1 MSERMTPRLFPVSL
15 LIGLLAG
22 CATTPPPDVR
32 RDARLDPQVGAA
44 GATQTV
50 ADQRADGNAATSA
63 KPSPVIRRGSG
74 TMINQSAAASP
85 SPTLGMASSGSATFN
100 FEGESVQ
107 AVVKAILGDMLGQ
120 NYVIAPGVQGTVT
133 LATPNPVSP
142 AQALNLLEMVLGW
155 NNARMVFSGGRYN
168 IVPADQAL
176 AGTVAPST
184 ASPSAARGFEV
195 RVVPLKFISAS
206 EMKKVLE
213 PYARPNAIVG
223 TDNARNVITLGGT
236 RAELE
241 NYLRTVQIFDV
252 DWLSGMSVGVFPI
265 QSGKAE
271 KVSADLEKVFGEQSK
286 TPSAGMFRFMPL
298 ENANA
303 VLVITPQP
311 RYLDQIQQWLDRID
325 SAGGGV
331 RLFSYELKY
340 IKAKDL
346 ADRLSEVFGGRGGGG
361 DSNASLAPGAESSV
375 LGGALGNR
383 DSSMGASSGMTGGSL
398 GESGDSSGSGSS
410 FGGSSGVGG
419 SSGSSSGGLGNG
431 SLQLSPRSNGNG
443 AVTLEVEGD
452 KVGVSAVAETNT
464 LLVRSTPQSW
474 ASIRDV
480 IEKLDVMPMQ
490 VHIEAQVAEVNL
502 TGALSYGVNW
512 YFENAVNA
520 PAAAADNGLTN
531 GTGIGLGAGLA
542 NAAGRNIWGDIAGQV
557 GSGGLAWSFLGKNAA
572 AIITALDRVT
582 NVRLLQTPS
591 VFVRN
596 NAEATLNVGSRIAI
610 NSTSI
615 NTGLGS
621 DSSFSSVQYIDTGVI
636 LKVRPRV
643 TKDGMVFLDIVQEVS
658 SPGDRPAACTSATA
672 TVNAAACNVDINTRR
687 VKTEAAVQSGDT
699 IMLAGLID
707 DSTTDTSDGVPFLSK
722 LPVVGALFGTKGK
735 SNNRREVIVLITPS
749 IVRNPQEARN
759 LTDEYGQKFKV
770 MEPLKPSQKPQ

>member
-22 CATTPPPDVR
+22 CASTPPPDVR
-32 RDARLDPQVGAA
+32 RNARLDPQVGAA
-44 GATQTV
+44 GATQTP
-50 ADQRADGNAATSA
+50 AEQRADGDANA

-74 TMINQSAAASP
+74 TMINQSAAGAP
-85 SPTLGMASSGSATFN
+85 APTLGMASSGSATFN

-223 TDNARNVITLGGT
+223 TDPARNVITLGGT

-346 ADRLSEVFGGRGGGG
+346 ADRLSEVFGGRSNSG

-375 LGGALGNR
+375 LGGQLGNR
-383 DSSMGASSGMTGGSL
+383 DSTM
-398 GESGDSSGSGSS
+398 
-410 FGGSSGVGG
+410 GGSSGLTGG
-419 SSGSSSGGLGNG
+419 SVGESGSSSGTVGGEFG
-431 SLQLSPRSNGNG
+431 SS
-443 AVTLEVEGD
+443 
-452 KVGVSAVAETNT
+452 
-464 LLVRSTPQSW
+464 
-474 ASIRDV
+474 
-480 IEKLDVMPMQ
+480 
-490 VHIEAQVAEVNL
+490 
-502 TGALSYGVNW
+502 
-512 YFENAVNA
+512 
-520 PAAAADNGLTN
+520 
-531 GTGIGLGAGLA
+531 GTGG
-542 NAAGRNIWGDIAGQV
+542 
-557 GSGGLAWSFLGKNAA
+557 
-572 AIITALDRVT
+572 
-582 NVRLLQTPS
+582 
-591 VFVRN
+591 
-596 NAEATLNVGSRIAI
+596 
-610 NSTSI
+610 
-615 NTGLGS
+615 
-621 DSSFSSVQYIDTGVI
+621 
-636 LKVRPRV
+636 
-643 TKDGMVFLDIVQEVS
+643 
-658 SPGDRPAACTSATA
+658 
-672 TVNAAACNVDINTRR
+672 
-687 VKTEAAVQSGDT
+687 
-699 IMLAGLID
+699 
-707 DSTTDTSDGVPFLSK
+707 
-722 LPVVGALFGTKGK
+722 
-735 SNNRREVIVLITPS
+735 
-749 IVRNPQEARN
+749 
-759 LTDEYGQKFKV
+759 
-770 MEPLKPSQKPQ
+770 

>member
-1 MSERMTPRLFPVSL
+1 MSERMTQRLFPVSL

-44 GATQTV
+44 GATQTG
-50 ADQRADGNAATSA
+50 AEQRAEGNASA
-63 KPSPVIRRGSG
+63 KPTPVIRRGSG
-74 TMINQSAAASP
+74 TMINQSAASAP
-85 SPTLGMASSGSATFN
+85 APTLGMASSGSATFN

-223 TDNARNVITLGGT
+223 TDPSRNVITLGGT

-346 ADRLSEVFGGRGGGG
+346 ADRLSEVFGGRGNNS
-361 DSNASLAPGAESSV
+361 DSNASLAPGSETSV

-383 DSSMGASSGMTGGSL
+383 DSSMGGSSGTTGGSI
-398 GESGDSSGSGSS
+398 GESSDGSSSGSS
-410 FGGSSGVGG
+410 FGGSSG
-419 SSGSSSGGLGNG
+419 SGSSSGGLGNG

-464 LLVRSTPQSW
+464 LLVRATPQSW
-474 ASIRDV
+474 SSIRDV

-490 VHIEAQVAEVNL
+490 VHIEAQIAEVNL
-502 TGALSYGVNW
+502 TGELSYGVNW
-512 YFENAVNA
+512 YFENAVTTPFNA
-520 PAAAADNGLTN
+520 DGSGGPALPP
-531 GTGIGLGAGLA
+531 
-542 NAAGRNIWGDIAGQV
+542 AAGRNIWGDIAGSVTGNGV
-557 GSGGLAWSFLGKNAA
+557 GWTFLGKNAA
-572 AIITALDRVT
+572 AVISALDRVT

-596 NAEATLNVGSRIAI
+596 NAEATLNVGSRIPI

-658 SPGDRPAACTSATA
+658 TPGARPAACTAAATT
-672 TVNAAACNVDINTRR
+672 TVNSAACNVDINTRR

-699 IMLAGLID
+699 MMLAGLID
-707 DSTTDTSDGVPFLSK
+707 DSTTDGSSGVPFLSK
-722 LPVVGALFGTKGK
+722 LPVVGALFGSKTRD
-735 SNNRREVIVLITPS
+735 NNRREVIVLITPS

-759 LTDEYGQKFKV
+759 LTDEYGQKFKA

>member
-1 MSERMTPRLFPVSL
+1 MTPRLFPVSL

-44 GATQTV
+44 GTTQTT
-50 ADQRADGNAATSA
+50 AEQRADGNASA
-63 KPSPVIRRGSG
+63 KPTPVIRRGSG
-74 TMINQSAAASP
+74 TMINQSAAAAP

-195 RVVPLKFISAS
+195 RVVPLKYISAS

-223 TDNARNVITLGGT
+223 TDASRNVITLGGT

-271 KVSADLEKVFGEQSK
+271 KISADLEKVFGEQSK

-346 ADRLSEVFGGRGGGG
+346 ADRLSEVFGGRGNGGNSGPSLVPGGVVNMLGNNSGGADRDESLGSSSGATGG
-361 DSNASLAPGAESSV
+361 DIGGTSNGSSQ
-375 LGGALGNR
+375 
-383 DSSMGASSGMTGGSL
+383 SGT
-398 GESGDSSGSGSS
+398 SGS
-410 FGGSSGVGG
+410 FGGSSG
-419 SSGSSSGGLGNG
+419 SGMLQLPPSTNQNG
-431 SLQLSPRSNGNG
+431 S
-443 AVTLEVEGD
+443 VTLEVEGD

-464 LLVRSTPQSW
+464 LLVRTSAQAW
-474 ASIRDV
+474 KSIRDV

-490 VHIEAQVAEVNL
+490 VHIEAQIAEVTL
-502 TGALSYGVNW
+502 TGRLQYGVNW
-512 YFENAVNA
+512 YFENAVTTPSNA
-520 PAAAADNGLTN
+520 DGSGGPNLPS
-531 GTGIGLGAGLA
+531 
-542 NAAGRNIWGDIAGQV
+542 AAGRGIWGDV
-557 GSGGLAWSFLGKNAA
+557 SGSVTSNGVAWTFLGKNAA
-572 AIITALDRVT
+572 AIISALDQVT
-582 NVRLLQTPS
+582 NLRLLQTPS

-596 NAEATLNVGSRIAI
+596 NAEATLNVGSRIPI

-658 SPGDRPAACTSATA
+658 TPGARPAACTAAATT
-672 TVNAAACNVDINTRR
+672 TVNSAACNVDINTRR
-687 VKTEAAVQSGDT
+687 VKTEAAVQNGDT

-707 DSTTDTSDGVPFLSK
+707 DSTTDGSNGIPFLSK
-722 LPVVGALFGTKGK
+722 LPVVGALFGRKTQN
-735 SNNRREVIVLITPS
+735 SDRREVIVLITPS
-749 IVRNPQEARN
+749 IVRNPQDARD
-759 LTDEYGQKFKV
+759 LTDEYGSKFKSMRPMDV
-770 MEPLKPSQKPQ
+770 HK

>member
-1 MSERMTPRLFPVSL
+1 MSERMTQRLFPVSL

-44 GATQTV
+44 GATQTT
-50 ADQRADGNAATSA
+50 AGQRAEGNASA
-63 KPSPVIRRGSG
+63 KPTPVIKRGSG
-74 TMINQSAAASP
+74 TMINQSAASAP
-85 SPTLGMASSGSATFN
+85 APTLGMASSGSATFN

-223 TDNARNVITLGGT
+223 TDPSRNVITLGGT

-346 ADRLSEVFGGRGGGG
+346 ADRLSEVFGGRGNNS
-361 DSNASLAPGAESSV
+361 DFNASLAPGSETSV

-383 DSSMGASSGMTGGSL
+383 DSSMGGSSGTTGGSI
-398 GESGDSSGSGSS
+398 GESSDGSSSGSS
-410 FGGSSGVGG
+410 FGGSSG
-419 SSGSSSGGLGNG
+419 SGSSSGGLGNG

-464 LLVRSTPQSW
+464 LLVRATPQSW

-520 PAAAADNGLTN
+520 PATATDGGLTN

-542 NAAGRNIWGDIAGQV
+542 NAAGRNIWGDIAGKV
-557 GSGGLAWSFLGKNAA
+557 GSGGVAWSFLGKNAA
-572 AIITALDRVT
+572 AIITALDKVT

-621 DSSFSSVQYIDTGVI
+621 DSTLSSVQYIDTGVI

-658 SPGDRPAACTSATA
+658 SPDNRPAACLSATA

-707 DSTTDTSDGVPFLSK
+707 DRTTDGSEGVPFLSK
-722 LPVVGALFGTKGK
+722 LPVVGALFGQKTKD
-735 SNNRREVIVLITPS
+735 SNRREVIVLITPS

-759 LTDEYGQKFKV
+759 LTDEYGQKFKA

>member
-1 MSERMTPRLFPVSL
+1 MSKRMTPRLFPVSL

-32 RDARLDPQVGAA
+32 RDARLDPNVGAA
-44 GATQTV
+44 GATQTT
-50 ADQRADGNAATSA
+50 AEQSADGNVIA

-74 TMINQSAAASP
+74 TMINQSAASAP
-85 SPTLGMASSGSATFN
+85 APTLGMASSGSATFN

-223 TDNARNVITLGGT
+223 TDPARNVITLGGT

-346 ADRLSEVFGGRGGGG
+346 ADRLAEVFGGHSSGG
-361 DSNASLAPGAESSV
+361 DSNASLVPGSETSV

-383 DSSMGASSGMTGGSL
+383 DSNMGGSSGMTGGSI
-398 GESGDSSGSGSS
+398 GDSGDGSSSGSS
-410 FGGSSGVGG
+410 FGGSSG
-419 SSGSSSGGLGNG
+419 SSGGLGNG

-443 AVTLEVEGD
+443 AVTLDVAGD

-464 LLVRSTPQSW
+464 LLVRSTPQAWS
-474 ASIRDV
+474 SIRDV

-502 TGALSYGVNW
+502 TGQLSYGVNW

-520 PAAAADNGLTN
+520 ATDSNSNGP
-531 GTGIGLGAGLA
+531 GFKGGAGLPS
-542 NAAGRNIWGDIAGQV
+542 AAGRNIWGDIAGKV
-557 GSGGLAWSFLGKNAA
+557 TGDGVAWSFLGKNAA
-572 AIITALDRVT
+572 AIITALDKVT
-582 NVRLLQTPS
+582 DVRLLQTPS

-615 NTGLGS
+615 NTGIGV
-621 DSSFSSVQYIDTGVI
+621 DSSYSSVQYIDTGVI

-707 DSTTDTSDGVPFLSK
+707 DTTSDGSNGIPFLSK
-722 LPVVGALFGTKGK
+722 LPVVGALFGSK
-735 SNNRREVIVLITPS
+735 SRNSARREVIVLITPS
-749 IVRNPQEARN
+749 IVHNPQEARN
-759 LTDEYGQKFKV
+759 LTDEYGQKFKA

>member
-32 RDARLDPQVGAA
+32 RNARLDPQVGAA
-44 GATQTV
+44 GATQTP
-50 ADQRADGNAATSA
+50 AEQAADGNANASA

-74 TMINQSAAASP
+74 TMINQGAASAP
-85 SPTLGMASSGSATFN
+85 APTLGMASSGSATFN

-168 IVPADQAL
+168 IVPADQAP

-223 TDNARNVITLGGT
+223 TDPARNVITLGGT

-346 ADRLSEVFGGRGGGG
+346 ADRLSEVFGGRSNGG
-361 DSNASLAPGAESSV
+361 DSNASLAPGSETSV

-383 DSSMGASSGMTGGSL
+383 DSSLGSSSGMTGGSI
-398 GESGDSSGSGSS
+398 GDSGDGGSSGSS
-410 FGGSSGVGG
+410 FGSSG
-419 SSGSSSGGLGNG
+419 SGSSSGGLGNG

-443 AVTLEVEGD
+443 AVTLEVAGD

-464 LLVRSTPQSW
+464 LLVRSTPQAWS
-474 ASIRDV
+474 SIRDV

-520 PAAAADNGLTN
+520 ASDSTTYGF
-531 GTGIGLGAGLA
+531 GGAGLPS
-542 NAAGRNIWGDIAGQV
+542 AAGRNIWGDIAGKV
-557 GSGGLAWSFLGKNAA
+557 TGDGVAWSFLGKNAA
-572 AIITALDRVT
+572 AIITALDKVT

-615 NTGLGS
+615 NTGIGTDTS
-621 DSSFSSVQYIDTGVI
+621 YSSVQYIDTGVI

-672 TVNAAACNVDINTRR
+672 TINAAACNVDINTRR

-707 DSTTDTSDGVPFLSK
+707 DTTSDTSDGVPFLSK

-735 SNNRREVIVLITPS
+735 TSNRREVIVLITPS

-759 LTDEYGQKFKV
+759 LTDEYGQKFKA

>member
-32 RDARLDPQVGAA
+32 RNARLDPQVGAA
-44 GATQTV
+44 GATQT
-50 ADQRADGNAATSA
+50 AAEQAADGNANASA

-74 TMINQSAAASP
+74 TMINQGAASAP
-85 SPTLGMASSGSATFN
+85 APTLGMASSGSATFN

-223 TDNARNVITLGGT
+223 TDPARNVITLGGT

-346 ADRLSEVFGGRGGGG
+346 ADRLSEVFGGRSNGG
-361 DSNASLAPGAESSV
+361 DSNASLAPGSETSV
-375 LGGALGNR
+375 LGGTLGNR
-383 DSSMGASSGMTGGSL
+383 DSSLGSSSGMTGGSI
-398 GESGDSSGSGSS
+398 GDSSDGSSSGSG
-410 FGGSSGVGG
+410 FGT
-419 SSGSSSGGLGNG
+419 SGSSSGGLGNG

-443 AVTLEVEGD
+443 AVTLEVAGD

-464 LLVRSTPQSW
+464 LLVRSTPQAWS
-474 ASIRDV
+474 SIRDV

-502 TGALSYGVNW
+502 TGDLSYGVNW

-520 PAAAADNGLTN
+520 ATTAG
-531 GTGIGLGAGLA
+531 GAGLPS
-542 NAAGRNIWGDIAGQV
+542 AAGRNVWGDIAGTV
-557 GSGGLAWSFLGKNAA
+557 TNNGLGWTFLGKNAA
-572 AIITALDRVT
+572 AVISALDRVT

-596 NAEATLNVGSRIAI
+596 NAEATLNVGSRIPI

-621 DSSFSSVQYIDTGVI
+621 DSSYSSVQYIDTGVI

-643 TKDGMVFLDIVQEVS
+643 TKDGMVFLDIVQEIS
-658 SPGDRPAACTSATA
+658 TPGSRPAACTAATTT
-672 TVNAAACNVDINTRR
+672 TVNSAACNVDINTRR

-699 IMLAGLID
+699 MMLAGLID
-707 DSTTDTSDGVPFLSK
+707 DSTTDTSEGVPFLSR
-722 LPVVGALFGTKGK
+722 LPVVGGLFGTKGK
-735 SNNRREVIVLITPS
+735 NNTRREVIVLITPS

-759 LTDEYGQKFKV
+759 LTDEYGQKFKA
-770 MEPLKPSQKPQ
+770 MEPLKPNQKPQ

>member
-1 MSERMTPRLFPVSL
+1 MTPRLFPVSL

-32 RDARLDPQVGAA
+32 RNARLDPQVGAA
-44 GATQTV
+44 GATQT
-50 ADQRADGNAATSA
+50 AAEQAADGSANASA

-74 TMINQSAAASP
+74 TMINQGAASAP
-85 SPTLGMASSGSATFN
+85 APTLGMASSGSATFN

-223 TDNARNVITLGGT
+223 TDPARNVITLGGT

-346 ADRLSEVFGGRGGGG
+346 ADRLSEVFGGGRGNSGG
-361 DSNASLAPGAESSV
+361 SPSLVPGGV
-375 LGGALGNR
+375 VNMLGNNGGSADR
-383 DSSMGASSGMTGGSL
+383 DEILGSSSGATGGSI
-398 GESGDSSGSGSS
+398 GGASDGASQSGTSGS
-410 FGGSSGVGG
+410 FGGS
-419 SSGSSSGGLGNG
+419 NG
-431 SLQLSPRSNGNG
+431 SGMLQLQPSTNQNGS
-443 AVTLEVEGD
+443 VTLDVEGG

-464 LLVRSTPQSW
+464 LIVRATAQAWS
-474 ASIRDV
+474 SIRDV

-490 VHIEAQVAEVNL
+490 VHIEAQIAEVTL
-502 TGALSYGVNW
+502 TGDLQYGVNW
-512 YFENAVNA
+512 YFENAVTNPFNSDGSGG
-520 PAAAADNGLTN
+520 PALPS
-531 GTGIGLGAGLA
+531 
-542 NAAGRNIWGDIAGQV
+542 AAGRRIWGDIS
-557 GSGGLAWSFLGKNAA
+557 GSITNNGVAWTFLGKNAA
-572 AIITALDRVT
+572 AIISALDQVT
-582 NVRLLQTPS
+582 NLRLLQTPS

-596 NAEATLNVGSRIAI
+596 NAEATLNVGSRIPI

-615 NTGLGS
+615 NTGLGTDAS
-621 DSSFSSVQYIDTGVI
+621 YSSVQYIDTGVI

-658 SPGDRPAACTSATA
+658 TPGARPAACTAATA
-672 TVNAAACNVDINTRR
+672 TTINSAACNVDINTRR
-687 VKTEAAVQSGDT
+687 VKTEAAVQNGDT

-707 DSTTDTSDGVPFLSK
+707 DNTSDGSNGIPFLSK
-722 LPVVGALFGTKGK
+722 LPVVGALFGRKTQN
-735 SNNRREVIVLITPS
+735 SSRREVIVLITPS
-749 IVRNPQEARN
+749 IVRNPQEARD
-759 LTDEYGQKFKV
+759 LTDEYGAKFNAMK
-770 MEPLKPSQKPQ
+770 PLSGHK

>member
-1 MSERMTPRLFPVSL
+1 MSERMTQRLFPVSL

-44 GATQTV
+44 GATQTG
-50 ADQRADGNAATSA
+50 AEQRAEGNASA
-63 KPSPVIRRGSG
+63 KPTPVIRRGSG
-74 TMINQSAAASP
+74 TMINQSAASAP
-85 SPTLGMASSGSATFN
+85 APTLGMASSGSATFN

-223 TDNARNVITLGGT
+223 TDPSRNVITLGGT

-346 ADRLSEVFGGRGGGG
+346 ADRLSEVFGGRGNNS
-361 DSNASLAPGAESSV
+361 DSNASLAPGSETSV

-383 DSSMGASSGMTGGSL
+383 DSSMGGSSGTTGGSI
-398 GESGDSSGSGSS
+398 GESSDGSSSGSS
-410 FGGSSGVGG
+410 FGGSSG
-419 SSGSSSGGLGNG
+419 SGSSSGGLGNG

-474 ASIRDV
+474 NSIRDV

-490 VHIEAQVAEVNL
+490 VHIEAQIAEVNL
-502 TGALSYGVNW
+502 TGELSYGVNW
-512 YFENAVNA
+512 YFENAVTTPFNA
-520 PAAAADNGLTN
+520 DGSGGPALPP
-531 GTGIGLGAGLA
+531 
-542 NAAGRNIWGDIAGQV
+542 AAGRNIWGDIAGSVTGNGV
-557 GSGGLAWSFLGKNAA
+557 GWTFLGKNAA
-572 AIITALDRVT
+572 AVISALDRVT

-596 NAEATLNVGSRIAI
+596 NAEATLNVGSRIPI

-658 SPGDRPAACTSATA
+658 TPGARPAACTAAATT
-672 TVNAAACNVDINTRR
+672 TVNSAACNVDINTRR

-699 IMLAGLID
+699 MMLAGLID
-707 DSTTDTSDGVPFLSK
+707 DSTTDGSSGVPFLSK
-722 LPVVGALFGTKGK
+722 LPVVGALFGSKTRD
-735 SNNRREVIVLITPS
+735 NNRREVIVLITPS

-759 LTDEYGQKFKV
+759 LTDEYGQRFRA
-770 MEPLKPSQKPQ
+770 MEPLHPGKNN

>member
-1 MSERMTPRLFPVSL
+1 
-15 LIGLLAG
+15 
-22 CATTPPPDVR
+22 
-32 RDARLDPQVGAA
+32 
-44 GATQTV
+44 
-50 ADQRADGNAATSA
+50 
-63 KPSPVIRRGSG
+63 
-74 TMINQSAAASP
+74 
-85 SPTLGMASSGSATFN
+85 
-100 FEGESVQ
+100 
-107 AVVKAILGDMLGQ
+107 
-120 NYVIAPGVQGTVT
+120 
-133 LATPNPVSP
+133 
-142 AQALNLLEMVLGW
+142 
-155 NNARMVFSGGRYN
+155 
-168 IVPADQAL
+168 
-176 AGTVAPST
+176 
-184 ASPSAARGFEV
+184 
-195 RVVPLKFISAS
+195 
-206 EMKKVLE
+206 
-213 PYARPNAIVG
+213 
-223 TDNARNVITLGGT
+223 VITLGGT

-346 ADRLSEVFGGRGGGG
+346 ADRLSEVFGGRSNGG
-361 DSNASLAPGAESSV
+361 DSNASLAPGSETSV
-375 LGGALGNR
+375 LGGTLGNR
-383 DSSMGASSGMTGGSL
+383 DSSLGSSSGMTGGSI
-398 GESGDSSGSGSS
+398 GDSGDGSSSGSS
-410 FGGSSGVGG
+410 FGSSG
-419 SSGSSSGGLGNG
+419 SGSSSGGLGNG

-443 AVTLEVEGD
+443 AVTLEVAGD

-464 LLVRSTPQSW
+464 LLVRSTPQAWS
-474 ASIRDV
+474 SIRDV

-502 TGALSYGVNW
+502 TGDLSYGVNW

-520 PAAAADNGLTN
+520 ATDSTSNGP
-531 GTGIGLGAGLA
+531 GFGGGAGLA
-542 NAAGRNIWGDIAGQV
+542 SAAGRNIWGDIAGKV
-557 GSGGLAWSFLGKNAA
+557 GEGGLAWSFLGKNAA
-572 AIITALDRVT
+572 AIITALDKVT

-615 NTGLGS
+615 NTGIGT
-621 DSSFSSVQYIDTGVI
+621 DSSYSSVQYIDTGVI

-658 SPGDRPAACTSATA
+658 SPGDRPTACQSATA
-672 TVNAAACNVDINTRR
+672 TINAAACNVDINTRR

-707 DSTTDTSDGVPFLSK
+707 DSTTDGSNGVPFLSK
-722 LPVVGALFGTKGK
+722 LPVVGALFGTK
-735 SNNRREVIVLITPS
+735 SRNSSRREVIVLITPS

-759 LTDEYGQKFKV
+759 LTDEYGQKFKA

>member
-1 MSERMTPRLFPVSL
+1 MTPRLFPVSL

-22 CATTPPPDVR
+22 CATTPPPEVR
-32 RDARLDPQVGAA
+32 RDARLDPHVGAA
-44 GATQTV
+44 GATQST
-50 ADQRADGNAATSA
+50 AEQRTDGNTSA

-74 TMINQSAAASP
+74 TMINQSAAAAP

-133 LATPNPVSP
+133 LATPKPVSP

-155 NNARMVFSGGRYN
+155 NNARMVFNGGRYN

-176 AGTVAPST
+176 AGTVAPSN

-223 TDNARNVITLGGT
+223 TDPARNVITLGGT

-271 KVSADLEKVFGEQSK
+271 KVAADLDKVFGEQSK

-340 IKAKDL
+340 IKAKEL
-346 ADRLSEVFGGRGGGG
+346 ADRLSEVFGGRGNGN
-361 DSNASLAPGAESSV
+361 DSNASLAPGSETSV
-375 LGGALGNR
+375 LGGAMGNR
-383 DSSMGASSGMTGGSL
+383 DSSMGGSSGMTGGSL
-398 GESGDSSGSGSS
+398 GESSDGSSLGGSSGSGS
-410 FGGSSGVGG
+410 GSG
-419 SSGSSSGGLGNG
+419 SSGGLGNG

-474 ASIRDV
+474 NSIRDV

-502 TGALSYGVNW
+502 SGELEYGVNW

-520 PAAAADNGLTN
+520 ATDSTSNGP
-531 GTGIGLGAGLA
+531 GFDGGAGLA
-542 NAAGRNIWGDIAGQV
+542 SAAGRNIWGDIAGKV

-572 AIITALDRVT
+572 AIITALDHVS

-596 NAEATLNVGSRIAI
+596 NAEATLNVGSRIPI

-621 DSSFSSVQYIDTGVI
+621 DSSYSSVQYIDTGVI

-658 SPGDRPAACTSATA
+658 SPSDRPAACTSATT
-672 TVNAAACNVDINTRR
+672 TVNAVACNVDINTRR
-687 VKTEAAVQSGDT
+687 IKTEAAIQSGDT
-699 IMLAGLID
+699 IMLAGLIE
-707 DSTTDTSDGVPFLSK
+707 DSTGDGSDGVPFLSK
-722 LPVVGALFGTKGK
+722 LPVVGSLFGLKNQSK
-735 SNNRREVIVLITPS
+735 RRSEVIVLLTPS
-749 IVRNPQEARN
+749 IVRNPLEARN
-759 LTDEYGQKFKV
+759 LTDEYGRRFESMAPIKKSIG
-770 MEPLKPSQKPQ
+770 K

>member
-1 MSERMTPRLFPVSL
+1 MTPRLFPL
-15 LIGLLAG
+15 FLAIGLVAG
-22 CATTPPPDVR
+22 CATTPSPDIR
-32 RDARLDPQVGAA
+32 RGAAIDSHVGAA
-44 GATQTV
+44 GSIQAGGQSGAPDPDAVPDRT
-50 ADQRADGNAATSA
+50 A
-63 KPSPVIRRGSG
+63 PVIRRGSG
-74 TMINQSAAASP
+74 TMINSSAAAPAP
-85 SPTLGMASSGSATFN
+85 SLANAGSGSATFN
-100 FEGESVQ
+100 FEGESVH

-133 LATPNPVSP
+133 LATPKPVSP

-155 NNARMVFSGGRYN
+155 NNARMVYSGGRYN

-184 ASPSAARGFEV
+184 ASPASARGFEV

-223 TDNARNVITLGGT
+223 IDGSRNVITLGGT

-271 KVSADLEKVFGEQSK
+271 QVAADLEKVFGENSK

-303 VLVITPQP
+303 VLVITPQA

-325 SAGGGV
+325 SAGGGS

-346 ADRLSEVFGGRGGGG
+346 ADRLAEVFGAGGGRGDSNPSLMPGAQMNQLNGGSLNGNADGGLGGNFGGG
-361 DSNASLAPGAESSV
+361 DGFSS
-375 LGGALGNR
+375 GGA
-383 DSSMGASSGMTGGSL
+383 
-398 GESGDSSGSGSS
+398 
-410 FGGSSGVGG
+410 
-419 SSGSSSGGLGNG
+419 GSSSGSTGGLGSG
-431 SLQLSPRSNGNG
+431 SLQLSPRTTGNG
-443 AVTLEVEGD
+443 SVTLDVQGD
-452 KVGVSAVAETNT
+452 KVGVSAVEETNT
-464 LLVRSTPQSW
+464 LLVRATPQSW
-474 ASIRDV
+474 RSIRDV
-480 IEKLDVMPMQ
+480 VEKLDVMPMQ
-490 VHIEAQVAEVNL
+490 VHIEAQVAEVSL
-502 TGALSYGVNW
+502 TGDLQYGVNW
-512 YFENAVNA
+512 FFENSVNA
-520 PAAAADNGLTN
+520 SADSNVSNSTGL
-531 GTGIGLGAGLA
+531 GPGAGLPSA
-542 NAAGRNIWGDIAGQV
+542 LGRKIWGDIAGKV
-557 GSGGLAWSFLGKNAA
+557 GSDGLGWTFLGKNAA
-572 AIITALDRVT
+572 AVITALDKVT
-582 NVRLLQTPS
+582 NLKLLQTPS

-596 NAEATLNVGSRIAI
+596 NAEATLNVGTRIPI

-615 NTGLGS
+615 NTGIGTDAS
-621 DSSFSSVQYIDTGVI
+621 YSSVQYIDTGVI

-658 SPGDRPAACTSATA
+658 TPGSRPAACTDGNTSV
-672 TVNAAACNVDINTRR
+672 VNSSACNVDINTRR

-699 IMLAGLID
+699 IMLAGLIND
-707 DSTTDTSDGVPFLSK
+707 RTSDGSAGVPFLSK
-722 LPVVGALFGTKGK
+722 LPVVGALFGSK
-735 SNNRREVIVLITPS
+735 SQQSNRNEVIVLLTPT

-759 LTDEYGQKFKV
+759 LTDEYGQKFKA
-770 MEPLKPSQKPQ
+770 MQPLPAARGK

>member
-1 MSERMTPRLFPVSL
+1 MTLRLFSL
-15 LIGLLAG
+15 FLAIGLVAG
-22 CATTPPPDVR
+22 CATTPSPDVR
-32 RDARLDPQVGAA
+32 RGAAIDPAVGAA
-44 GATQTV
+44 GSTSAT
-50 ADQRADGNAATSA
+50 ADAATGTA
-63 KPSPVIRRGSG
+63 DPNGAPDRVAPVIRRGSG
-74 TMINQSAAASP
+74 TMINSGAAAAPAP
-85 SPTLGMASSGSATFN
+85 SLANASSGSATFN
-100 FEGESVQ
+100 FEGESLH

-133 LATPNPVSP
+133 LATPKPVSP

-155 NNARMVFSGGRYN
+155 NNARMVYSGGRYN

-184 ASPSAARGFEV
+184 ASPASARGFEV

-223 TDNARNVITLGGT
+223 IDGSRNVITLGGT

-271 KVSADLEKVFGEQSK
+271 QVAADLEKVFGENSK

-303 VLVITPQP
+303 VLVITPQA
-311 RYLDQIQQWLDRID
+311 RYLDQIQEWLDRID
-325 SAGGGV
+325 SAGGGS

-346 ADRLSEVFGGRGGGG
+346 ADRLAEVFGAGGNRG
-361 DSNASLAPGAESSV
+361 DSNASLMPGTQLSQMGSGGLNGSS
-375 LGGALGNR
+375 
-383 DSSMGASSGMTGGSL
+383 DGSL
-398 GESGDSSGSGSS
+398 GGSGSLNGSSDSLSSSSGSSS
-410 FGGSSGVGG
+410 S
-419 SSGSSSGGLGNG
+419 SSSGGLGNG
-431 SLQLSPRSNGNG
+431 SLQLSPRTAGNG
-443 AVTLEVEGD
+443 SVTLEVQGD
-452 KVGVSAVAETNT
+452 KVGVSAVEETNT
-464 LLVRSTPQSW
+464 LLVRATPQSW
-474 ASIRDV
+474 RSIRDV
-480 IEKLDVMPMQ
+480 VEKLDVMPMQ
-490 VHIEAQVAEVNL
+490 VHIEAQVAEVSL
-502 TGALSYGVNW
+502 TGQLQYGVNW
-512 YFENAVNA
+512 FFENSVNA
-520 PAAAADNGLTN
+520 SADSAVANTTGL
-531 GTGIGLGAGLA
+531 GVGAGLPS
-542 NAAGRNIWGDIAGQV
+542 AAGRSIWGDIAGKV
-557 GSGGLAWSFLGKNAA
+557 GSSGLGWTFLGKNAA
-572 AIITALDRVT
+572 AVISALDKVT
-582 NVRLLQTPS
+582 NLKLLQTPS

-596 NAEATLNVGSRIAI
+596 NAEATLNVGTRIPI

-615 NTGLGS
+615 NTGLGTDTS
-621 DSSFSSVQYIDTGVI
+621 YSSVQYIDTGVI

-658 SPGDRPAACTSATA
+658 TPGARPAACTSGTS
-672 TVNAAACNVDINTRR
+672 TVTNSSACNVDINTRR

-699 IMLAGLID
+699 IMLAGLIN
-707 DSTTDTSDGVPFLSK
+707 DSTTDGSAGVPLLSK
-722 LPVVGALFGTKGK
+722 LPVVGALFGQKTQDKTR
-735 SNNRREVIVLITPS
+735 NEVIVLLTPT

-759 LTDEYGQKFKV
+759 LTDEYGQKFKS
-770 MEPLKPSQKPQ
+770 MQPLPASGKK